1 MGFLGTL
8 LGILGF
14 GIGILFGLLVGFFLF
29 IYSEPKDVEVIYINN
44 IYFSYLFSFCLEHAY
59 NKLSI

>member
-1 MGFLGTL
+1 MGFLSTF

-29 IYSEPKDVEVIYINN
+29 VYSEPKDVEVI
-44 IYFSYLFSFCLEHAY
+44 
-59 NKLSI
+59 SILAT